1 MDIKLVSDLRYS
13 FEYKSKN
20 NKIQD
25 KLKSGTVEI
34 KDSYDQ
40 IIDLCV
46 LPNNT
51 LLASNYR
58 TLNLFN
64 DKFELIKTIDSIDNK
79 SFRISGIA
87 CDFYNLHVYLSN
99 HLNDEIIMT
108 DMNLKKLKT
117 TDLTEKNQI
126 SSIESPCFYN
136 NKLFVPYRLKKEIKR
151 FSENLILQK
160 SFLLDYQPAQ
170 VKIANN
176 LACVKPDEKT
186 LLYFYDIDSFRLKSI
201 FNNGIGRISEINGFV
216 FDYCFNLNKI
226 FCFNKNGELINVIKF
241 DKINNNDNS
250 KWDETMK
257 YNGNIIY
264 FNSNIVLTA
273 QNEKKFIKIA

>member
-136 NKLFVPYRLKKEIKR
+136 NQLFVPYRLKKEIKR

-216 FDYCFNLNKI
+216 FDYCFNFLNYSHYYIITIRINLIINLNLLKGMAASGNSASISKI
-226 FCFNKNGELINVIKF
+226 VDPDSI
-241 DKINNNDNS
+241 DKQVVS
-250 KWDETMK
+250 KR
-257 YNGNIIY
+257 
-264 FNSNIVLTA
+264 
-273 QNEKKFIKIA
+273 Q